1 MKLDNEFTVG
11 VPIEQAWAVLTDLEL
26 IAPCMPGAQ
35 LTGVTDGVYSGKVK
49 IKVGPVSA
57 EYAGTAQFSV
67 KDETE
72 YRAVIDARGRD
83 SRGNGNATAVISA
96 QLQPGGETTVVSVS
110 TDLTIAGRIA
120 QFGSGMIKEVSAK
133 LLGQFVTCLEGKL
146 SEGAVSGAGS
156 EAAASSPAVSSAAAT
171 GATTSGSATS
181 SAATTSAATISAATS
196 SAATSSAAT
205 TSAASTSGTAN
216 ATSTASTASTGST
229 PSTAVTTSTA
239 DATSNSAHPADRAA
253 GTVPA
258 PAAANSLGASGP
270 EPAALDL
277 MSVAG
282 RAIAKRLVPLVVAL
296 IVLAVIIYLIVR

>member
-49 IKVGPVSA
+49 IKVGPVTA
-57 EYAGTAQFSV
+57 EYSGTAQFSV
-67 KDETE
+67 KDETV

-96 QLQPGGETTVVSVS
+96 GLQSTGESTVVSVS

-120 QFGSGMIKEVSAK
+120 QFGSGMIKEISAK

-146 SEGAVSGAGS
+146 SAGAVGGP
-156 EAAASSPAVSSAAAT
+156 EVSSADTGGAANGTVGAAAGTAVTSAAPT
-171 GATTSGSATS
+171 GAAETQTAVTS
-181 SAATTSAATISAATS
+181 SAAMS
-196 SAATSSAAT
+196 SAATSAAAMTSSGSASVA
-205 TSAASTSGTAN
+205 SSANAAIPANAASPAGGPGQSAGLAGTATLPAVGVSPSGT
-216 ATSTASTASTGST
+216 
-229 PSTAVTTSTA
+229 
-239 DATSNSAHPADRAA
+239 
-253 GTVPA
+253 
-258 PAAANSLGASGP
+258 

-282 RAIAKRLVPLVVAL
+282 RAIFRRLVPLIIGL
-296 IVLAVIIYLIVR
+296 IVVGVVIYLIVR

>member
-35 LTGVTDGVYSGKVK
+35 LTGVTDGVYTGKVK
-49 IKVGPVSA
+49 IKVGPVTA

-67 KDETE
+67 KDETA

-96 QLQPGGETTVVSVS
+96 QLQPVGASTVVSVS

-146 SEGAVSGAGS
+146 SGGTV
-156 EAAASSPAVSSAAAT
+156 T
-171 GATTSGSATS
+171 GATAAGAPVSPA
-181 SAATTSAATISAATS
+181 SAA
-196 SAATSSAAT
+196 
-205 TSAASTSGTAN
+205 
-216 ATSTASTASTGST
+216 STASTASTASAMSAAGAAPSGAA
-229 PSTAVTTSTA
+229 PSGAAPDSTAGGDGGLGTGPVPAGVTGRSPSSGAAASPAGDGGLGTGAATTPAATTS
-239 DATSNSAHPADRAA
+239 
-253 GTVPA
+253 
-258 PAAANSLGASGP
+258 AAASVGVTGP

-282 RAIAKRLVPLVVAL
+282 AAIYKRLVPLVVGL
-296 IVLAVIIYLIVR
+296 IVLAVVIYLIVR

>member
-11 VPIEQAWAVLTDLEL
+11 VPVEQAWAVLTDLEL

-35 LTGVTDGVYSGKVK
+35 LTGVTDGVYTGKVK
-49 IKVGPVSA
+49 IKVGPVTA

-67 KDETE
+67 KDETA

-96 QLQPGGETTVVSVS
+96 QLQPAAGSTVVTVS

-146 SEGAVSGAGS
+146 SAG
-156 EAAASSPAVSSAAAT
+156 AAADGAPASTMSTAGGAAPSSVATSSVAT
-171 GATTSGSATS
+171 SSVATS
-181 SAATTSAATISAATS
+181 SAA
-196 SAATSSAAT
+196 
-205 TSAASTSGTAN
+205 
-216 ATSTASTASTGST
+216 ASTASDDSQRTGAAPPPVAAS
-229 PSTAVTTSTA
+229 V
-239 DATSNSAHPADRAA
+239 SAA
-253 GTVPA
+253 
-258 PAAANSLGASGP
+258 GP
-270 EPAALDL
+270 EPVALNL

-282 RAIAKRLVPLVVAL
+282 AAVYKRIVPLVVGLVVVA
-296 IVLAVIIYLIVR
+296 AVIYLIVR

>member
-35 LTGVTDGVYSGKVK
+35 LTGVTGDVYSGKVK

-67 KDETE
+67 KDETA

-83 SRGNGNATAVISA
+83 SRGNGNATAVVSA
-96 QLQPGGETTVVSVS
+96 QLEPAGGNTRVSVS

-146 SEGAVSGAGS
+146 SSGAVSEVVAIGAVGS
-156 EAAASSPAVSSAAAT
+156 GAV
-171 GATTSGSATS
+171 G
-181 SAATTSAATISAATS
+181 SAATTSAPASTD
-196 SAATSSAAT
+196 
-205 TSAASTSGTAN
+205 SAASTGSAAGTA
-216 ATSTASTASTGST
+216 TDGGQM
-229 PSTAVTTSTA
+229 PGQ
-239 DATSNSAHPADRAA
+239 AA
-253 GTVPA
+253 GTVTASATGVTGQAAATEPSDAATSPGAAATAVPA
-258 PAAANSLGASGP
+258 PSAEAGAGSLTASGP
-270 EPAALDL
+270 EPAALNL

-282 RAIAKRLVPLVVAL
+282 RAIFKRLAPLAIGL
-296 IVLAVIIYLIVR
+296 IVLAVIIYLIAR

>member
-35 LTGVTDGVYSGKVK
+35 LTGVTDGVYTGKVK
-49 IKVGPVSA
+49 IKVGPVTA

-67 KDETE
+67 KDETA

-96 QLQPGGETTVVSVS
+96 QLQPAGAATVVSVS
-110 TDLTIAGRIA
+110 TDLTIAGRVA

-146 SEGAVSGAGS
+146 SAGAVAD
-156 EAAASSPAVSSAAAT
+156 AAAADGAPVSTMSTADGAAPT
-171 GATTSGSATS
+171 GAPA
-181 SAATTSAATISAATS
+181 
-196 SAATSSAAT
+196 
-205 TSAASTSGTAN
+205 SAASTASDGGQGTGA
-216 ATSTASTASTGST
+216 
-229 PSTAVTTSTA
+229 
-239 DATSNSAHPADRAA
+239 
-253 GTVPA
+253 A
-258 PAAANSLGASGP
+258 PAAASVTATGP

-282 RAIAKRLVPLVVAL
+282 RAVYKRLVPLVVGL
-296 IVLAVIIYLIVR
+296 IVLAVVIYLIVR

>member
-11 VPIEQAWAVLTDLEL
+11 VPIGEAWEVLTDLEM

-35 LTGVTDGVYSGKVK
+35 LTGVNDGVYTGKVK

-57 EYAGTAQFSV
+57 EYSGTARFTV
-67 KDETE
+67 KDVDT

-96 QLQPGGETTVVSVS
+96 QLLAEGERTRVTVT

-133 LLGQFVTCLEGKL
+133 LLGQFVQCLEVRIGGGL
-146 SEGAVSGAGS
+146 SFLGGAGGYPLGAPPAS
-156 EAAASSPAVSSAAAT
+156 GVTGSASATAAAGASPAATAPSPAHAAAASAAGSAAGSGTTAAGGMIAAT
-171 GATTSGSATS
+171 GA
-181 SAATTSAATISAATS
+181 
-196 SAATSSAAT
+196 
-205 TSAASTSGTAN
+205 
-216 ATSTASTASTGST
+216 
-229 PSTAVTTSTA
+229 
-239 DATSNSAHPADRAA
+239 
-253 GTVPA
+253 
-258 PAAANSLGASGP
+258 

-282 RAIAKRLVPLVVAL
+282 GAIYKRLLPLVAGLV
-296 IVLAVIIYLIVR
+296 VLGVVIYLIVR

>member
-35 LTGVTDGVYSGKVK
+35 LTGVTDDGYTGKVK
-49 IKVGPVSA
+49 IKVGPVTA

-67 KDETE
+67 KDETS

-96 QLQPGGETTVVSVS
+96 QLQPAGGSTQVSVS

-146 SEGAVSGAGS
+146 SSGAVSQAAPVGAGGGGAAGNEATTS
-156 EAAASSPAVSSAAAT
+156 GPASAASTASTPSAAGTTSDGGQGTGQAAGTVTAPATSVTGQAAATVPSAAAT
-171 GATTSGSATS
+171 GPGA
-181 SAATTSAATISAATS
+181 
-196 SAATSSAAT
+196 
-205 TSAASTSGTAN
+205 
-216 ATSTASTASTGST
+216 
-229 PSTAVTTSTA
+229 AVT
-239 DATSNSAHPADRAA
+239 
-253 GTVPA
+253 GVPA
-258 PAAANSLGASGP
+258 PTSQAGAASMAASGP
-270 EPAALDL
+270 EPAALNL
-277 MSVAG
+277 MSVASQ
-282 RAIAKRLVPLVVAL
+282 AILKRLVPLVIGL
-296 IVLAVIIYLIVR
+296 IVVAAIIYLIAR

>member
-35 LTGVTDGVYSGKVK
+35 LTGVTDGVYTGKVK
-49 IKVGPVSA
+49 IKVGPVTA

-67 KDETE
+67 KDETA

-96 QLQPGGETTVVSVS
+96 HLQPAAGSTVVTVS

-146 SEGAVSGAGS
+146 SAGAVTGAASDSPATDGAPASTMSTVATAAPATAAPGTAGPSGA
-156 EAAASSPAVSSAAAT
+156 A
-171 GATTSGSATS
+171 
-181 SAATTSAATISAATS
+181 
-196 SAATSSAAT
+196 
-205 TSAASTSGTAN
+205 
-216 ATSTASTASTGST
+216 ASTASDGSQ
-229 PSTAVTTSTA
+229 
-239 DATSNSAHPADRAA
+239 PAGAA
-253 GTVPA
+253 PT
-258 PAAANSLGASGP
+258 PAAASVSAAAP
-270 EPAALDL
+270 EPVALDL

-282 RAIAKRLVPLVVAL
+282 AAVYKRLVPLAVGLVIVAVV
-296 IVLAVIIYLIVR
+296 IYLIVR

>member
-35 LTGVTDGVYSGKVK
+35 LTGVTGDVYSGKVK
-49 IKVGPVSA
+49 IKVGPVTA

-67 KDETE
+67 KDETA

-83 SRGNGNATAVISA
+83 SRGNGNAIAVISA
-96 QLQPGGETTVVSVS
+96 QLQPADGSTRVSVS

-146 SEGAVSGAGS
+146 SAGAVSQAVVTEAGS
-156 EAAASSPAVSSAAAT
+156 TGAAAAS
-171 GATTSGSATS
+171 
-181 SAATTSAATISAATS
+181 
-196 SAATSSAAT
+196 
-205 TSAASTSGTAN
+205 TAN
-216 ATSTASTASTGST
+216 ARS
-229 PSTAVTTSTA
+229 
-239 DATSNSAHPADRAA
+239 AA

-258 PAAANSLGASGP
+258 PITNVADGSPSVSAATRTAAADTPSDGDQRTGRAAGAALPSAEASPSAPGP
-270 EPAALDL
+270 EPVTLDL

-282 RAIAKRLVPLVVAL
+282 RAIFKRLVPLVIAL
-296 IVLAVIIYLIVR
+296 VVLAIIIYVIVR

>member
-35 LTGVTDGVYSGKVK
+35 LTGVNDGVYTGKVK

-67 KDETE
+67 KDETA

-96 QLQPGGETTVVSVS
+96 QLQPAGASTVVTVS

-146 SEGAVSGAGS
+146 SAGAVTGAAADGAPASTISTAAGAAPSG
-156 EAAASSPAVSSAAAT
+156 AAASTTIDGGHPAGSAPAADGSASSSAAA
-171 GATTSGSATS
+171 
-181 SAATTSAATISAATS
+181 
-196 SAATSSAAT
+196 
-205 TSAASTSGTAN
+205 
-216 ATSTASTASTGST
+216 STASDG
-229 PSTAVTTSTA
+229 
-239 DATSNSAHPADRAA
+239 DHPAGAA
-253 GTVPA
+253 APPA
-258 PAAANSLGASGP
+258 PASVSAAGP
-270 EPAALDL
+270 EPVALDL

-282 RAIAKRLVPLVVAL
+282 AAIYKRLVPLVVGL
-296 IVLAVIIYLIVR
+296 VVLAIVIYLIVR